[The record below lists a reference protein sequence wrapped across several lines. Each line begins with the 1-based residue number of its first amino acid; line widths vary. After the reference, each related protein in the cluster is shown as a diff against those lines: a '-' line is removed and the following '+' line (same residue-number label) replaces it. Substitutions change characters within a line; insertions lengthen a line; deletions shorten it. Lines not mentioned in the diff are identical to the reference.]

1 MIINLEKLTSE
12 DFEYLKKFSRNSLNI
27 EEARSFTL
35 EKKYTDKFL
44 VYLKKRLRIQAM
56 SFLNFLKL
64 KLTLIRKIQM
74 KYLRILLKTLLVCL
88 MKKSCYQTIK
98 NNKEFTINSSNS
110 NNIKTENLK
119 KFEKLNSDM
128 KAIYRNLESFIFV
141 IC

>member
-88 MKKSCYQTIK
+88 MKKSCY
-98 NNKEFTINSSNS
+98 
-110 NNIKTENLK
+110 
-119 KFEKLNSDM
+119 
-128 KAIYRNLESFIFV
+128 
-141 IC
+141 

>member
-12 DFEYLKKFSRNSLNI
+12 DFEYLEKFSRNSLNI

-35 EKKYTDKFL
+35 KKKYTDKFL

-56 SFLNFLKL
+56 IFLNFLKL

-88 MKKSCYQTIK
+88 MKKSY
-98 NNKEFTINSSNS
+98 
-110 NNIKTENLK
+110 
-119 KFEKLNSDM
+119 
-128 KAIYRNLESFIFV
+128 Y
-141 IC
+141 

>member
-1 MIINLEKLTSE
+1 MDKDNSLDNEPFMIINLEKLTSE

-88 MKKSCYQTIK
+88 MKKSCY
-98 NNKEFTINSSNS
+98 
-110 NNIKTENLK
+110 
-119 KFEKLNSDM
+119 
-128 KAIYRNLESFIFV
+128 
-141 IC
+141 